1 MTEANPLAN
10 WLFHNAGLAG
20 GLAIDSVVTVL
31 ALGFLAT
38 TTRLPHLLKIAFLSF
53 AVFWTGY
60 AVANNIQAAQTMGLS
75 LLGR

>member
-1 MTEANPLAN
+1 MGAGLSQMR
-10 WLFHNAGLAG
+10 FHNAGLAG